1 MALVPIKTSIG
12 TGYCDCICGCYELV
26 ALRDE
31 ESGKGFCPR
40 CAEQH
45 LERNR
50 ELLCNLPKKV
60 TSAARSSP
68 LPPAARP
75 PAMNEY
81 GR

>member
-1 MALVPIKTSIG
+1 MALVPIKTSTG
-12 TGYCDCICGCYELV
+12 SGYCDCICGCYELV

-31 ESGKGFCPR
+31 ESGRSYCAR

-45 LERNR
+45 FERNR
-50 ELLCNLPKKV
+50 ELLRSLPKKLG
-60 TSAARSSP
+60 SAAQSP
-68 LPPAARP
+68 ALPPAAKP